1 MMKCHPNAYAQCPT
15 RHICGASAAEAD
27 FMEGSECDSF
37 NQSVLSKNDS
47 CTMPVDEDL
56 ALAFLAGAA
65 AIEQTGKCNG
75 LFTVGSIDQRSIP
88 FADAARALRRAGQHY
103 LKIG

>member
-1 MMKCHPNAYAQCPT
+1 MKQCNKCAHKTVCNRQYLERTSSGELRRRP
-15 RHICGASAAEAD
+15 CGD
-27 FMEGSECDSF
+27 YSEEIA
-37 NQSVLSKNDS
+37 
-47 CTMPVDEDL
+47 VDEDL

-65 AIEQTGKCNG
+65 AIEQSGKCNG

-103 LKIG
+103 LKMG